1 MRKKKVCGLLILL
14 VIYVLAL
21 LVGLLCFKL
30 LEDKMHV
37 IYNLLICD
45 CVATVFVW
53 IVGIF
58 LQSASVYDPYWSVQ
72 TVVIYLCLQ
81 IYYNNFNF
89 GNVLFFNILM
99 LWAVRLTYNFIH
111 GFNDISYIDWRY
123 KQIKEKTGVFYQL
136 VSLLGIHMVPTI
148 IVYFASVPA
157 FMYVINNDSFDILN
171 IIGLVIM
178 LIGILLE
185 LISDINM
192 IQFKK
197 IRKDRSEIIN
207 IGLWKYSRHPNYL
220 GEITFW
226 YGVALVFILNN
237 LNMWYLVVG
246 AILNTLLFLFI
257 SIPLAENNLKK
268 YKLNYSEYQKKTRM
282 LFPFKKV

>member
-1 MRKKKVCGLLILL
+1 MTKKTKGLLILL
-14 VIYVLAL
+14 ITYILSFIIGLICFNL
-21 LVGLLCFKL
+21 LDG
-30 LEDKMHV
+30 KMNI

-45 CVATVFVW
+45 CVATVFVF

-58 LQSASVYDPYWSVQ
+58 LKSASVYDPYWSLQ
-72 TVVIYLCLQ
+72 TVAIYLALL

-89 GNVLFFNILM
+89 GNILFFVVLLI
-99 LWAVRLTYNFIH
+99 WAIRLTYNFAH

-123 KQIKEKTGVFYQL
+123 KQIKEKTKKFYQP
-136 VSLLGIHMVPTI
+136 VSLLGIHMVPTL
-148 IVYFASVPA
+148 IVFIASVPS
-157 FMYVINNDSFDILN
+157 FMYVINNNSFEYLN

-185 LISDINM
+185 LIADINM

-197 IRKDRSEIIN
+197 IRTSRSQIIN

-226 YGVALVFILNN
+226 YGVALVFILSNT
-237 LNMWYLVVG
+237 NMWYLIIG

-268 YKLNYSEYQKKTRM
+268 YKDNYSLYQQKTRM
-282 LFPFKKV
+282 LLPIKK